1 MAAEFAFVL
10 LALLLAV
17 AAPLVLYALVSS
29 ETDDLPVMDRQTA
42 ERAARRDTR
51 EAEPED

>member
-10 LALLLAV
+10 LAFLLAV
-17 AAPLVLYALVSS
+17 AAPLVLYAFVSS
-29 ETDDLPVMDRQTA
+29 ETDDLPVMDRETA

-51 EAEPED
+51 ETEGED